1 MSRRKGPWRRH
12 GRGPARRLRDVPIL
26 PTLVTLGNTFCG
38 FLAIA
43 YVADSL
49 AASPDAVSAGGKV
62 LLRENRLVWACWL
75 IFIAMIFDALDGRIA
90 RMTKQTSPF
99 GAELDSLSDVVTF
112 GVAPAFLAKI
122 FLQHY
127 VFGPTAMHPRLSL
140 LLGVLFA
147 SCAALRLARYN
158 TEKGH
163 DEEDGVDKFQGLPS
177 PAAAGAVASVVLLY
191 FHIDKAR
198 PVAMAL
204 PAVVL
209 LAAILMVSRVPFPH
223 VVNTLLKGRRPFTT
237 LAQSIVLLVLASFFL
252 TPVVA
257 VVFVGYL
264 FFGLGAHCVALV
276 RERRRSGAG
285 AGAAAIA
292 PADAA
297 PPAGPGR
304 GVE

>member
-49 AASPDAVSAGGKV
+49 AASPDAVAASGKA

-90 RMTKQTSPF
+90 RITKQASPF

-122 FLQHY
+122 FLQRY

-163 DEEDGVDKFQGLPS
+163 DEEGGVDKFQGLPS
-177 PAAAGAVASVVLLY
+177 PAAAGAVASVVLLFFY
-191 FHIDKAR
+191 IDKAR
-198 PVAMAL
+198 PIAMAL

-237 LAQSIVLLVLASFFL
+237 VAQSIVLLVLASFFL
-252 TPVVA
+252 TPVIA
-257 VVFVGYL
+257 FVFLGYL
-264 FFGLGAHCVALV
+264 FFGLGAHALSLLK
-276 RERRRSGAG
+276 ERRRSAVAAG
-285 AGAAAIA
+285 TAAA
-292 PADAA
+292 PLDAT
-297 PPAGPGR
+297 PPPGR